1 MHRRKA
7 ILAMGLLAG
16 LGCANRANMP
26 TVTTPDR
33 ATPSKGIRLA
43 VLPVESDGFPEL
55 AEWMSNLLTYV
66 RVSGV
71 DEYFKTRV
79 ALEVVQ
85 LSIECVDPTARCY
98 TQVGKSL
105 QANKLLMAIISGGS
119 GRRKDRGLK
128 VRVVLFDV
136 DQGAE
141 ITSAEKQFKN
151 KDEALAD
158 AEELVNRALGDRKQA
173 AATPSGKK
181 P

>member
-1 MHRRKA
+1 MLRRKA
-7 ILAMGLLAG
+7 ILAMSLLAA
-16 LGCANRANMP
+16 LGCANKANMP
-26 TVTTPDR
+26 KVVTPER
-33 ATPSKGIRLA
+33 PIPAKGIRLA
-43 VLPVESDGFPEL
+43 VLPVESDGFPEV
-55 AEWMSNLLTYV
+55 AEWVSNLLADV

-85 LSIECVDPTARCY
+85 LSIECVDANAKCY

-105 QANKLLMAIISGGS
+105 QANRLLMAVITGGS
-119 GRRKDRGLK
+119 GRRKDRSVK
-128 VRVVLFDV
+128 VRIMLFDV
-136 DQGAE
+136 DKGAE

-158 AEELVNRALGDRKQA
+158 AEELVNQALGERKQA
-173 AATPSGKK
+173 SATPPGKN